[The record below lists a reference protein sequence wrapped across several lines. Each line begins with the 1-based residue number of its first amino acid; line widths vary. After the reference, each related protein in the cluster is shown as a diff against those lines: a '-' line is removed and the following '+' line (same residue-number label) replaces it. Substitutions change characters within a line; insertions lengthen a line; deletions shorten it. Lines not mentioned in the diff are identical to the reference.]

1 MNPMNPMTDQ
11 VFAERLRDVY
21 LSFNGDGER
30 ALAELAELYDRD
42 VVFRDPL
49 QTLNGREAFVA
60 MNRRVMTRARRLSF
74 NVKDAFGRG
83 DSLFLAWTMTYEPHR
98 GPTIVF
104 EGATHARV
112 RGGVIVEQRDYWD
125 MLSSVAQSL
134 PVVRNLYA
142 ALAPHLG

>member
-1 MNPMNPMTDQ
+1 MTLVPAQ
-11 VFAERLRDVY
+11 VLAERLRDVY
-21 LSFNGDGER
+21 VSFDRDGER

-60 MNRRVMTRARRLSF
+60 MNRRIMTRARRLSF
-74 NVKDAFGRG
+74 DVKDVLGGG

-98 GPTIVF
+98 GPTVVF
-104 EGATHARV
+104 EGSTHARV
-112 RGGVIVEQRDYWD
+112 KGGGIVEHRDYWD
-125 MLSSVAQSL
+125 LLSSVAQSL
-134 PVVRNLYA
+134 PVIRSLYA